1 MSRLASERAR
11 LREQAEH
18 HLRIA
23 AMEDL
28 RRRHP
33 QATTAPHKP
42 SGGYFWRL
50 IFVPLYRRMPWEA
63 KVKAMHALRM
73 TAESNGWTPPART
86 PGEPWRPPQPHT
98 KEDS

>member
-1 MSRLASERAR
+1 MSRLATERAR

-42 SGGYFWRL
+42 RGGYFWRL
-50 IFVPLYRRMPWEA
+50 VFVPLYRRVPWEA
-63 KVKAMHALRM
+63 KQKAMRALRM
-73 TAESNGWTPPART
+73 TAESNGWTPPPRE
-86 PGEPWRPPQPHT
+86 PGTPWRPPQR
-98 KEDS
+98 